1 MQLLQLLKFNPNFY
15 LFFVLYNIGMFFS
28 IMERRT
34 AHFSMLR
41 PHCHNRQR
49 KDEEIMKT
57 RLIEYDP
64 SPGSQVMARR
74 RLCFRALTL
83 WCGLWLHSRMVGG
96 LAYVL

>member
-1 MQLLQLLKFNPNFY
+1 
-15 LFFVLYNIGMFFS
+15 
-28 IMERRT
+28 
-34 AHFSMLR
+34 
-41 PHCHNRQR
+41 
-49 KDEEIMKT
+49 MKT

-96 LAYVL
+96 LTYVL